1 MTKNDI
7 INTDL
12 ESFKK
17 LVYSELIQQRQSE
30 MIKRRNHLIQFDI
43 NAPKYLLEPEIKK
56 FFDFVDNYNKLML
69 FKLLWITGAR
79 ISEALLLTPA
89 NFIFSIDSCLKKIL
103 PYAKNGLKS
112 VISLPLSISDCLP
125 STSRTIVDASI
136 FSL

>member
-1 MTKNDI
+1 MTKNNI
-7 INTDL
+7 INADL
-12 ESFKK
+12 EYYKK
-17 LVYSELIQQRQSE
+17 LVHLELIQQKQSE

-43 NAPKYLLEPEIKK
+43 NAPKYLLEPEIKQ
-56 FFDFVDNYNKLML
+56 FFDFVDNYNELML

-79 ISEALLLTPA
+79 INEALLLTPA
-89 NFIFSIDSCLKKIL
+89 NFIFGIDSCLKKFL
-103 PYAKNGLKS
+103 PCAKNGLKS